1 MHNLKTNFIIFMMV
15 AAAVL
20 PATAIKKVHT
30 IGDST
35 MANYDENATVTR
47 GWAQYLQQFLTGLT
61 VNNRGKAGAAS
72 KSLL

>member
-1 MHNLKTNFIIFMMV
+1 MHNLKTNFIIFTMV

-47 GWAQYLQQFLTGLT
+47 GWAQYLQ
-61 VNNRGKAGAAS
+61 
-72 KSLL
+72 